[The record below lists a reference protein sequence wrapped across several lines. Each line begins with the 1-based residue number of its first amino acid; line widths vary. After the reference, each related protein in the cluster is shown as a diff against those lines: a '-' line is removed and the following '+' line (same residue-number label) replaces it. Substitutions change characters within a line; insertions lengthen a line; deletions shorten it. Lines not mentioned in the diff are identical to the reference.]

1 MTEIDRPLGNK
12 NHKSDLQL
20 VDEIYVSPSDINTGN
35 SCKAT
40 FIKKVS
46 YNSFQKTPI
55 ARSEKSVTE
64 IGRPHDKK
72 T

>member
-1 MTEIDRPLGNK
+1 M
-12 NHKSDLQL
+12 
-20 VDEIYVSPSDINTGN
+20 DEIYVSPSDINTGK

-40 FIKKVS
+40 FFKKVS
-46 YNSFQKTPI
+46 YNSFQKTPD

-64 IGRPHDKK
+64 ISQPHDKK